1 MAGKSWAGLLL
12 LFGLVFADGSQNES
26 LREEDHHQQHESSG
40 HLHAGK
46 KADERDRAAGGDV
59 TGLAQRKKILQ
70 IRQAKEQS
78 YQTEQSEAAGS
89 RSLGDFGKTVV

>member
-1 MAGKSWAGLLL
+1 MAGRSWAGLLL

-40 HLHAGK
+40 DLHAGK
-46 KADERDRAAGGDV
+46 KADEHDRAAGGDV

-70 IRQAKEQS
+70 IRQAKEQR
-78 YQTEQSEAAGS
+78 YDTQQTEAAATT
-89 RSLGDFGKTVV
+89 SLGDFGKLVG